1 MLQNQSVRN
10 DEHQHDSQFA
20 GLKQRFLCVWMPQS
34 RDRTADDHQTAFA
47 IAREG
52 PHIAIDKIRNQEGI
66 NIVPI
71 RPEEICKGD
80 PRDVMGLE
88 IHLIFFDDKLIKIN
102 YINTLSISTVLFDI
116 SNNDYKTNF
125 KRNQQQV
132 EKKQSEFYDTTINNN
147 SYFYVLLKDKDVQQ
161 EYLEINSDKDS
172 EKLDKFLLKT
182 EETQ

>member
-1 MLQNQSVRN
+1 MKKIFIFIFLLSFI
-10 DEHQHDSQFA
+10 SQAQAYDCQF
-20 GLKQRFLCVWMPQS
+20 
-34 RDRTADDHQTAFA
+34 
-47 IAREG
+47 
-52 PHIAIDKIRNQEGI
+52 DKIKPGVSKKDLEEIYLFLPRNQEGI
-66 NIVPI
+66 NIVPT
-71 RPEEICKGD
+71 RAKEICKGD
-80 PRDVMGLE
+80 PKDIIGLE

-132 EKKQSEFYDTTINNN
+132 DKKQSEFYDTTINNN
-147 SYFYVLLKDKDVQQ
+147 SYFYVLLKDKDRQQ

-172 EKLDKFLLKT
+172 EKIDKFLIQV

>member
-1 MLQNQSVRN
+1 
-10 DEHQHDSQFA
+10 
-20 GLKQRFLCVWMPQS
+20 
-34 RDRTADDHQTAFA
+34 
-47 IAREG
+47 
-52 PHIAIDKIRNQEGI
+52 
-66 NIVPI
+66 
-71 RPEEICKGD
+71 
-80 PRDVMGLE
+80 MGLE

-132 EKKQSEFYDTTINNN
+132 DKKQSEFYDTTINNN
-147 SYFYVLLKDKDVQQ
+147 SYFYVLLKDKDRQQ

-172 EKLDKFLLKT
+172 EKIDKFLIQV

>member
-1 MLQNQSVRN
+1 MKKIFIFIFLLSFI
-10 DEHQHDSQFA
+10 SQAKAYDCPFDK
-20 GLKQRFLCVWMPQS
+20 LKPGVNKKDLEEINLFLP
-34 RDRTADDHQTAFA
+34 
-47 IAREG
+47 
-52 PHIAIDKIRNQEGI
+52 RNQEGI

-71 RPEEICKGD
+71 RAEEICKGD
-80 PRDVMGLE
+80 PKDVMGLE

-132 EKKQSEFYDTTINNN
+132 DKKQSEFYDTTINNN
-147 SYFYVLLKDKDVQQ
+147 SYFYVLLKDKDRQQ

-172 EKLDKFLLKT
+172 EKIDKFLIQV
-182 EETQ
+182 EETQWLKR

>member
-1 MLQNQSVRN
+1 MKKIFIFIFLLSFI
-10 DEHQHDSQFA
+10 SQAQAYDCQF
-20 GLKQRFLCVWMPQS
+20 
-34 RDRTADDHQTAFA
+34 
-47 IAREG
+47 
-52 PHIAIDKIRNQEGI
+52 DKIKPGVSKKDLEEIYLFLPRNQEGI
-66 NIVPI
+66 NGVPI
-71 RPEEICKGD
+71 IAEQICSEDTREI
-80 PRDVMGLE
+80 MGLVLE
-88 IHLIFFDDKLIKIN
+88 LTFFFFFLIKIN
-102 YINTLSISTVLFDI
+102 YINSMLTSTILFDI

-132 EKKQSEFYDTTINNN
+132 EKKKSEFYNTTINDN

>member
-1 MLQNQSVRN
+1 MKKIYIFIFLLSFIGQAKAY
-10 DEHQHDSQFA
+10 DCPFDK
-20 GLKQRFLCVWMPQS
+20 LKPGVNKKDLEEIYLFLP
-34 RDRTADDHQTAFA
+34 
-47 IAREG
+47 
-52 PHIAIDKIRNQEGI
+52 RNQEGI
-66 NIVPI
+66 NIVPT
-71 RPEEICKGD
+71 RAKEICKGD
-80 PRDVMGLE
+80 PKDIMGLE

-132 EKKQSEFYDTTINNN
+132 EKKQSEFYDTTIKDN
-147 SYFYVLLKDKDVQQ
+147 SYFYVLLKDKDRQQ

-172 EKLDKFLLKT
+172 EKIDKFLIQI

>member
-1 MLQNQSVRN
+1 MMKKIFIFIFFLSFIGQAKAY
-10 DEHQHDSQFA
+10 DCQFEKIKP
-20 GLKQRFLCVWMPQS
+20 GVNKKDLEKINLFLP
-34 RDRTADDHQTAFA
+34 
-47 IAREG
+47 
-52 PHIAIDKIRNQEGI
+52 RNQEGI

-80 PRDVMGLE
+80 PKDVMGLE

-132 EKKQSEFYDTTINNN
+132 EKKQSEFYDTTIKDN
-147 SYFYVLLKDKDVQQ
+147 SYFYVLLKDKDRQQ

-172 EKLDKFLLKT
+172 EKINKFLIQV
-182 EETQ
+182 EVTQ

>member
-1 MLQNQSVRN
+1 MKKIFIFISLLSFI
-10 DEHQHDSQFA
+10 SQAKAYDCPFDK
-20 GLKQRFLCVWMPQS
+20 LKPGVNKKDLEEINLFLP
-34 RDRTADDHQTAFA
+34 
-47 IAREG
+47 
-52 PHIAIDKIRNQEGI
+52 RNQEGI

-71 RPEEICKGD
+71 RAEEICKGD
-80 PRDVMGLE
+80 PKDVMGLE
-88 IHLIFFDDKLIKIN
+88 MHLIFFDDKLIKIN

-147 SYFYVLLKDKDVQQ
+147 SYFYVLLKDKDRQQ

-172 EKLDKFLLKT
+172 EKIDKFLIQV
-182 EETQ
+182 EETQWLKR

>member
-1 MLQNQSVRN
+1 MKKIFVLIFLLSFSTQVQAY
-10 DEHQHDSQFA
+10 ECQFDIIKP
-20 GLKQRFLCVWMPQS
+20 GVNKKDLEKINLFLP
-34 RDRTADDHQTAFA
+34 
-47 IAREG
+47 
-52 PHIAIDKIRNQEGI
+52 RNQEGI

-71 RPEEICKGD
+71 RAEEICKGD
-80 PRDVMGLE
+80 PKDVMGLE

-147 SYFYVLLKDKDVQQ
+147 SYFYVLLKDKNRQQ

-172 EKLDKFLLKT
+172 EKIDKFLIQV

>member
-1 MLQNQSVRN
+1 MKKIFIFIFLLSFI
-10 DEHQHDSQFA
+10 SQAKAYDCQF
-20 GLKQRFLCVWMPQS
+20 
-34 RDRTADDHQTAFA
+34 
-47 IAREG
+47 
-52 PHIAIDKIRNQEGI
+52 DKIKPGVSKKDLEEIYLFLPRNQKGI

-71 RPEEICKGD
+71 RAEETCKGD
-80 PRDVMGLE
+80 PKDIMGLE

-132 EKKQSEFYDTTINNN
+132 DKKQSEFYDTTINNN
-147 SYFYVLLKDKDVQQ
+147 SYFYVLLKDKDRQQ

-172 EKLDKFLLKT
+172 EKLDKFLLQI

>member
-1 MLQNQSVRN
+1 MKKIFIFIFLLSFIGQAQAY
-10 DEHQHDSQFA
+10 DCPFDK
-20 GLKQRFLCVWMPQS
+20 LKPGVNKKDLEEIYLFLP
-34 RDRTADDHQTAFA
+34 
-47 IAREG
+47 
-52 PHIAIDKIRNQEGI
+52 RNQEGI

-71 RPEEICKGD
+71 RAEEICKGD
-80 PRDVMGLE
+80 PKYVMGLE

-132 EKKQSEFYDTTINNN
+132 EKKQSEFYDITINNN
-147 SYFYVLLKDKDVQQ
+147 SYFYVLLKDKDRQQ

-172 EKLDKFLLKT
+172 EKIDKFLIQV

>member
-1 MLQNQSVRN
+1 MKKIFIFIFLLSFIGQAQAY
-10 DEHQHDSQFA
+10 DCPFDK
-20 GLKQRFLCVWMPQS
+20 LKPGVNKKDLEEINLFLP
-34 RDRTADDHQTAFA
+34 
-47 IAREG
+47 
-52 PHIAIDKIRNQEGI
+52 RNQEGI
-66 NIVPI
+66 NIVPT
-71 RPEEICKGD
+71 RAKEICKGD
-80 PRDVMGLE
+80 PKDVMGLE

-132 EKKQSEFYDTTINNN
+132 DKKQSEFYDTTINNN
-147 SYFYVLLKDKDVQQ
+147 SYFYVLLKDKDRQQ

-172 EKLDKFLLKT
+172 EKIDKFLIQV

>member
-1 MLQNQSVRN
+1 
-10 DEHQHDSQFA
+10 
-20 GLKQRFLCVWMPQS
+20 MP
-34 RDRTADDHQTAFA
+34 
-47 IAREG
+47 
-52 PHIAIDKIRNQEGI
+52 RNQEGI

-71 RPEEICKGD
+71 RAEEICKGD
-80 PRDVMGLE
+80 PKDVMGLE

-132 EKKQSEFYDTTINNN
+132 DKKQSEFYDTTINNN
-147 SYFYVLLKDKDVQQ
+147 SYFYVLLKDKDRQQ

-172 EKLDKFLLKT
+172 EKIDKFLIQV

>member
-1 MLQNQSVRN
+1 
-10 DEHQHDSQFA
+10 
-20 GLKQRFLCVWMPQS
+20 
-34 RDRTADDHQTAFA
+34 
-47 IAREG
+47 
-52 PHIAIDKIRNQEGI
+52 
-66 NIVPI
+66 
-71 RPEEICKGD
+71 
-80 PRDVMGLE
+80 MGLE

-132 EKKQSEFYDTTINNN
+132 EKKQSEFYDITINNN
-147 SYFYVLLKDKDVQQ
+147 SYFYVLLKDKDRQQ

-172 EKLDKFLLKT
+172 EKIDKFLIQV